1 MTVGHKL
8 PSVSNM
14 VVPGTQRH
22 SSVKGRSHIFTR
34 TAEPEGWLP
43 RANGTGGY
51 LGRKPGVYITVKLVL
66 LSH

>member
-8 PSVSNM
+8 PSASI
-14 VVPGTQRH
+14 VVVLATQRH
-22 SSVKGRSHIFTR
+22 SSVKGRSRIFTR
-34 TAEPEGWLP
+34 TAEREGWLP

-51 LGRKPGVYITVKLVL
+51 LGREPGVYITVELVL